1 MIFYFLPAIPVAFIV
16 NFYEL
21 PIWVVM
27 LAVGAYV
34 ALIILG
40 LKNQKKLMALS
51 QDRTLELDDNTFRIK
66 SKGKHPLVVINVNTI
81 DRISISKGYGIPEES
96 KKDIAHELSGE
107 GKKNF
112 IVVSTGQQT
121 QRFDFIIESY
131 YMLRQFEQTIDA
143 WVKRG
148 SIVERI

>member
-1 MIFYFLPAIPVAFIV
+1 
-16 NFYEL
+16 
-21 PIWVVM
+21 
-27 LAVGAYV
+27 
-34 ALIILG
+34 
-40 LKNQKKLMALS
+40 
-51 QDRTLELDDNTFRIK
+51 
-66 SKGKHPLVVINVNTI
+66 
-81 DRISISKGYGIPEES
+81 
-96 KKDIAHELSGE
+96 LSGE

-121 QRFDFIIESY
+121 VRFDFIIESY